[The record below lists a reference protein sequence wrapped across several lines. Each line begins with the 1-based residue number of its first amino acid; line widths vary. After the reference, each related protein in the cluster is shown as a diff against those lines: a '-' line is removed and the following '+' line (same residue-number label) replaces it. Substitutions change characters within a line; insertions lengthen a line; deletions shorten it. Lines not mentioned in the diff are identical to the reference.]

1 VTQGRGTARRVDEV
15 VESLRRASSEKARR
29 EMARY
34 GISDHDALGVPMRV
48 MKEIAKD
55 IGTDH
60 ALALDLWTTGIYEA
74 RTVAAF
80 IDDPAVVTS
89 AQMDRWASSFNSW
102 AICDTTCFHL
112 FDRTA
117 HAWTKV
123 PKWNSSKK
131 ELVKRASYTLLWALA
146 LHDKTSATAKFTT
159 ALRMVEKAAP
169 DDRPLVTKAADMAL
183 RAVGKRNA
191 TLRAAAV
198 TVARRLAD
206 SDEPSRKW
214 VGRKAL
220 KGL

>member
-1 VTQGRGTARRVDEV
+1 MAKPGSRVEEV

-29 EMARY
+29 ELARY
-34 GISDHDALGVPMRV
+34 GIPDQDALGIPMRV
-48 MKEIAKD
+48 MKEIGRE

-74 RTVAAF
+74 RTVAVF
-80 IDDPAVVTS
+80 IDDPAAVTS

-117 HAWTKV
+117 HAWAKV
-123 PKWNSSKK
+123 RKWHPSSK
-131 ELVKRASYTLLWALA
+131 EFVKRASYALLWALA
-146 LHDKTSATAKFTT
+146 LHDKAAANAKFAA

-169 DDRPLVTKAADMAL
+169 DDRQLVMKAADMAL

-191 TLRAAAV
+191 VLRAAAV
-198 TVARRLAD
+198 TVARRLGD